1 MGATTTATFH
11 IYFCRFS
18 GVLVGLCRATKSE
31 PFSVIGGGLSVG
43 KSVPIQLAQC
53 LFPGLT
59 ISNVKI

>member
-1 MGATTTATFH
+1 MGATTTATFR

-43 KSVPIQLAQC
+43 KKCADTIGTELVPWADHFQC
-53 LFPGLT
+53 
-59 ISNVKI
+59 